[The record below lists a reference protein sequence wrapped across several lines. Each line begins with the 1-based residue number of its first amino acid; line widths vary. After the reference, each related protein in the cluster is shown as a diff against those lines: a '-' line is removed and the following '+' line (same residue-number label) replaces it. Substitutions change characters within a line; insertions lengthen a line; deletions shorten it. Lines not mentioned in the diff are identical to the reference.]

1 MMLLWMSMLMA
12 PGMITVTSLGPL
24 LGLSV
29 ADAIVVT
36 VVGTVVGSCY
46 PAFTATLGP
55 ITGLR
60 QVAMSRYVFG
70 IQGSKLCAILNIIV
84 NIGYGVIGCI
94 LTGQILRT
102 VSGGSMD
109 IAVGIVIIV
118 ILVRL
123 LTFRW
128 KPSQDFFPFRLG
140 FFRMQYLDADVTL

>member
-1 MMLLWMSMLMA
+1 MLLWVSMLMV
-12 PGMITVTSLGPL
+12 PGMVTTTSLGPL

-29 ADAIVVT
+29 ADSIVIT
-36 VVGTVVGSCY
+36 IIGTVVGSCY

-55 ITGLR
+55 LTGLR

-70 IQGSKLCAILNIIV
+70 IQGSKLCSFLNIIV

-94 LTGQILRT
+94 LAGQILRA

-118 ILVRL
+118 LMVSL
-123 LTFRW
+123 LEALRQRRRIFGLHPGSFRYI
-128 KPSQDFFPFRLG
+128 SVFRC
-140 FFRMQYLDADVTL
+140 